1 MPRSTAAA
9 TRRQAAQAKAADEGV
24 RLPTDVYE
32 DLMKRAKRCS
42 ALEKYAAEL
51 EATLKHKEK
60 IIRDQ
65 GSDWNEVYSKLES
78 MVGEMREFT
87 ENMVRQKELEE
98 EAPEMMSEDQSEDM
112 QLCDGYDF
120 IIINRSVDK
129 QESGSNHT

>member
-78 MVGEMREFT
+78 ETIRQPCVREGDSRVHNTHLYFL
-87 ENMVRQKELEE
+87 MK
-98 EAPEMMSEDQSEDM
+98 
-112 QLCDGYDF
+112 
-120 IIINRSVDK
+120 RSNLIF
-129 QESGSNHT
+129 S